1 MINKNLSKIKKHIL
15 GAVLCSF
22 SFSFFPI
29 SEAIASDLQS
39 GPMLGYSEMKEVLL
53 WVQTKKPAKVK
64 FVYHEKSN
72 PKVKFTTEEV
82 LTSKDKAYTA
92 KILAD
97 QVLPGKKYVYE
108 LFIDSKKVEVSYP
121 LEFQSQKLWQ
131 HRTDPPDFSVA
142 TGSCAY
148 INDPEYDRPGKP
160 YGDKDGKI
168 FTSIYEKHPDLMI
181 WLGDNTYLREADWNS
196 KTGIFYRYTHTRSLP
211 EMQPLLG
218 SVHNYAIWDDH
229 DFGPND
235 SDRNYRNKE
244 DTLEAFKLFWGNPS
258 FGQKNNEAT
267 YTKFEW
273 GDAEFFLLDGRYFKS
288 PNDRKDTEATVLGK
302 EQLDW
307 LLDSLSNSKAN
318 FKVIALGIQFLNPVD
333 FDYLE
338 TYSRLPEEKS
348 KILKAIEK
356 EKISGVLFLTG
367 DRHHTE
373 LSVLKRENSYPI
385 YDLTVS
391 PLTSQYY
398 DATKEPNT
406 LRLPETLVGN
416 YNFSILSFSGPKKD
430 RTMKMSVYDK
440 FGKELWNKSIK
451 ASELK

>member
-1 MINKNLSKIKKHIL
+1 M
-15 GAVLCSF
+15 SF
-22 SFSFFPI
+22 SFIPSGIAFA
-29 SEAIASDLQS
+29 SELQS
-39 GPMLGYSEMKEVLL
+39 GPMVGYSEMKEVLL

-72 PKVKFTTEEV
+72 PSKKFSTNEV

-92 KILAD
+92 KLLAD
-97 QVLPGKKYVYE
+97 QVLPGKKYTYE
-108 LFIDSKKVEVSYP
+108 LYIDSKKVDISYP

-131 HRTDPPDFSVA
+131 HRTDPPEFSVA
-142 TGSCAY
+142 TGSCTY
-148 INDPEYDRPGKP
+148 VNEKEYDRPGKP
-160 YGDKDGKI
+160 YGDMEGKI
-168 FTSIYEKHPDLMI
+168 FTSIYEKHPDFMI
-181 WLGDNTYLREADWNS
+181 WLGDNTYLREVDWNS
-196 KTGIFYRYTHTRSLP
+196 KTGIFQRYTHTRSLP

-218 SVHNYAIWDDH
+218 SVHHYAIWDDH

-258 FGQKNNEAT
+258 FGEKNNEAA

-273 GDAEFFLLDGRYFKS
+273 ADVEFFLLDDRYFKS
-288 PNDRKDTEATVLGK
+288 PNDRKDTEKTILGK
-302 EQLDW
+302 QQLEW
-307 LLDSLSNSKAN
+307 LLDSLSNSKAS
-318 FKVIALGIQFLNPVD
+318 FKVIALGIQFLNPVQD
-333 FDYLE
+333 DRLE
-338 TYSRLPEEKS
+338 VYSNIPEEKN

-356 EKISGVLFLTG
+356 EKISGVFFLTG

-373 LSVLKRENSYPI
+373 LSVLKRESAYPI

-416 YNFSILSFSGPKKD
+416 YNFSILSFSGTKKD
-430 RTMKMSVYDK
+430 RQMKITVYDK
-440 FGKELWNKSIK
+440 FGKELWNKLIK